1 MDLVLGSI
9 AVVVWLLIMVP
20 AAFVCFSSSDP
31 TAASEIVLD
40 NVTQLPRNE
49 SRSDDTLVAA

>member
-9 AVVVWLLIMVP
+9 AVVVWLLVMVP

-31 TAASEIVLD
+31 TAAPETILD
-40 NVTQLPRNE
+40 NVTQMPRSE
-49 SRSDDTLVAA
+49 SRSDETLVAA

>member
-1 MDLVLGSI
+1 MDLVVGSI
-9 AVVVWLLIMVP
+9 AVVVWLLVMVP
-20 AAFVCFSSSDP
+20 AAFLCFGSSDP
-31 TAASEIVLD
+31 TAADSVLD